1 MIKKQIMLFLLP
13 FLSFSKVF
21 SNLEKIDVE
30 EKKSEKSDFEKFYYE
45 NNYNETLKIDN
56 ENKKYDFFS
65 MQKLPDF
72 LYNYEIRFYLEK
84 TSIIIVKHYD
94 NNICDIFTKKGNN
107 FILKKINFSEILKR
121 DWKNLFFI
129 LKKAFYKYNVIEK

>member
-13 FLSFSKVF
+13 FLSFSKVS

>member
-1 MIKKQIMLFLLP
+1 MIKKQFLLFLLP
-13 FLSFSKVF
+13 FLSFSKVS
-21 SNLEKIDVE
+21 SNQAKIDIE
-30 EKKSEKSDFEKFYYE
+30 EKKSEKNDFEKFYYE
-45 NNYNETLKIDN
+45 NNHNETLKIDN

-121 DWKNLFFI
+121 D
-129 LKKAFYKYNVIEK
+129 